1 MLMDPAV
8 PRCAEPVFAAFGMPA
23 VKNISA
29 PSVPASARCH
39 GKLLKVS
46 CAVVSSRWEG
56 LHGARTTRRFWH
68 KTKPENA
75 TPQQRPMTRAKRWT
89 KGAEDEVT
97 EKLM

>member
-39 GKLLKVS
+39 GKLLPLALSKK
-46 CAVVSSRWEG
+46 EG
-56 LHGARTTRRFWH
+56 LLLCFMCIMCITFSKPALPLAWACGRDSQDRTLTNIPNHIDQHCSER
-68 KTKPENA
+68 
-75 TPQQRPMTRAKRWT
+75 
-89 KGAEDEVT
+89 
-97 EKLM
+97 